1 MTGLDVSLRYD
12 NCETVHIGPQPR
24 NPWSAR
30 HLPAA
35 RPVAFL
41 AVAALRLTR
50 WLLVLFLAFAASLVP
65 AMDDEPDQQDAVP
78 SFAELQDAGAVVG
91 EIRVNTQ
98 NIFDLDDPKE
108 SNALFRLANKLHI
121 GTRPG
126 IIQHMVL
133 FKSGEPVSVS
143 LIEETER
150 LLRSNR
156 YLYDVSIRPVAYHDG
171 VVDIEVKTR
180 DTWSLD
186 PGLSYGRAG
195 GANSIGM
202 GLKEENLLG
211 TGTSLGV
218 SRSSNVDRSGTE
230 FQISQ
235 NHAFGGWTAIA
246 YSYAKLDD
254 GEHQSF
260 NLARPFYALDT
271 RRAAGLSL
279 SKDTRVES
287 VYNSGVIAGQYR
299 HRRDAAETY
308 GGWSEGL
315 IDGWTRRYSIGL
327 TYQDDT
333 YEIEPDLTAPPELP
347 SDQTLVA
354 PFFRYEVIEDGYQ
367 KFMNRDQ
374 IERPEYFA
382 MGFQSSVQLGRSL
395 TALGSSREV
404 WIYSGKVSNGFEL
417 QSNHTLLMS
426 GSLSGQYG
434 SGRGEH
440 QLYSGS
446 ARYYAPHSKRA
457 LFFVG
462 VSGDIV
468 RNPDISDLLELG
480 GENGLRGYPL
490 RYQSG
495 DRRALL
501 TLEERVYTDWYPVR
515 LFRVGGAVFFDVGRA
530 WGGENQNAVSP
541 GWLSDVGFG
550 LRILSARTAFGNVWH
565 ADVAFPLN
573 ADPSIKSVQFLFKTK
588 VSF

>member
-1 MTGLDVSLRYD
+1 M
-12 NCETVHIGPQPR
+12 
-24 NPWSAR
+24 
-30 HLPAA
+30 
-35 RPVAFL
+35 PVGIRG
-41 AVAALRLTR
+41 VATLRLPR
-50 WLLVLFLAFAASLVP
+50 CLLLLIMAFAAALVP
-65 AMDDEPDQQDAVP
+65 AMADPPDQQNAIP

-91 EIRVNTQ
+91 EIRIDTL

-108 SNALFRLANKLHI
+108 NNVLFRLANKLHI
-121 GTRPG
+121 RTRPG
-126 IIQHMVL
+126 VIRRMLL
-133 FKSGEPVSVS
+133 FKSGEPVSVR

-171 VVDIEVKTR
+171 VVDVEVKTR
-180 DTWSLD
+180 DTWTLD
-186 PGLSYGRAG
+186 PGLRYGRAG
-195 GANSIGM
+195 GANSGGI
-202 GLKEENLLG
+202 GLKDDNLLG

-218 SRSSNVDRSGTE
+218 SRTSDVDRNSTE

-235 NHAFGGWTAIA
+235 GHAFGGWTSIA
-246 YSYAKLDD
+246 YSYATLDD
-254 GEHQSF
+254 GERQSF

-271 RRAAGLSL
+271 RWAAGLSL
-279 SKDTRVES
+279 SKDNRIDS
-287 VYNSGVIAGQYR
+287 VYNSGTIASQYR
-299 HRRDAAETY
+299 HRKDSAETY

-333 YEIEPDLTAPPELP
+333 YEMEPNLIAPAELP

-354 PFFRYEVIEDGYQ
+354 PFFRYEVIQDAYQ
-367 KFMNRDQ
+367 KFKNRDQ

-382 MGFQSSVQLGRSL
+382 MGFQSSLQLGRSL

-404 WIYSGKVSNGFEL
+404 WLYSGRVSNGFEL
-417 QSNHTLLMS
+417 LWKHTLLVS

-434 SGRGEH
+434 NDRGEH

-446 ARYYAPHSKRA
+446 ARYYAPHGTRA
-457 LFFVG
+457 LFFAG

-468 RNPDISDLLELG
+468 RNPDISDLLQLG
-480 GENGLRGYPL
+480 GDNGLRGYPL

-501 TLEERVYTDWYPVR
+501 TLEERVYTDWYPFH

-530 WGGENQNAVSP
+530 WGGDNQNTANP
-541 GWLSDVGFG
+541 GWLSDAGFG
-550 LRILSARTAFGNVWH
+550 LRILNARTAFGNVLH

-573 ADPSIKSVQFLFKTK
+573 ADPGIKSVQFLFKTK

>member
-1 MTGLDVSLRYD
+1 M
-12 NCETVHIGPQPR
+12 HIGPQPPI
-24 NPWSAR
+24 PWPAR

-35 RPVAFL
+35 RPVGVRG
-41 AVAALRLTR
+41 VAALRLPR
-50 WLLVLFLAFAASLVP
+50 CLLVLIMAFAGALVP
-65 AMDDEPDQQDAVP
+65 AMADPADQQNAIP

-91 EIRVNTQ
+91 EIRVDTL
-98 NIFDLDDPKE
+98 NIFDLDDPRE
-108 SNALFRLANKLHI
+108 NNVFFRLANKLHI
-121 GTRPG
+121 RTRPG
-126 IIQHMVL
+126 VIRRMLL
-133 FKSGEPVSVS
+133 FKSGEPVSVR

-150 LLRSNR
+150 LLRSNH

-171 VVDIEVKTR
+171 VVDVEVKTR
-180 DTWSLD
+180 DTWTLN
-186 PGLSYGRAG
+186 PGVRYGRAG
-195 GANSIGM
+195 GANSGGI

-218 SRSSNVDRSGTE
+218 SRTSDVDRNSTE
-230 FQISQ
+230 FDISQ
-235 NHAFGGWTAIA
+235 DHAFGGWTSIA
-246 YSYAKLDD
+246 YSYATLGD
-254 GEHQSF
+254 GERQSF

-271 RRAAGLSL
+271 RWAAGLSL
-279 SKDTRVES
+279 SKDNRIDS
-287 VYNSGVIAGQYR
+287 VYNSGTIASQYR
-299 HRRDAAETY
+299 HRKDSAETY

-333 YEIEPDLTAPPELP
+333 YEMEPDLSAPPALP

-354 PFFRYEVIEDGYQ
+354 PFFRYEVIQDAYQ
-367 KFMNRDQ
+367 KFKNRDQ

-404 WIYSGKVSNGFEL
+404 WLYSGKVSNGFEL
-417 QSNHTLLMS
+417 LGKQTLLVS

-434 SGRGEH
+434 NDRGEH

-446 ARYYAPHSKRA
+446 ARYYVPHSTRA
-457 LFFVG
+457 LFFAG

-468 RNPDISDLLELG
+468 RNPDISDLLQLG
-480 GENGLRGYPL
+480 GDNGLRGYPL

-501 TLEERVYTDWYPVR
+501 TLEERVYTDWYPFR

-530 WGGENQNAVSP
+530 WGGDNLNTVNP

-550 LRILSARTAFGNVWH
+550 LRILNARTAFGNVLH

-573 ADPSIKSVQFLFKTK
+573 ADPSIKSVQFLFKSK

>member
-1 MTGLDVSLRYD
+1 V
-12 NCETVHIGPQPR
+12 
-24 NPWSAR
+24 
-30 HLPAA
+30 
-35 RPVAFL
+35 
-41 AVAALRLTR
+41 ALRLAR
-50 WLLVLFLAFAASLVP
+50 CPLVLFLVFAALLDS
-65 AMDDEPDQQDAVP
+65 AGADQADQENAVP
-78 SFAELQDAGAVVG
+78 SFAELQDSGTVVG

-108 SNALFRLANKLHI
+108 NKAFFRLANKLHI
-121 GTRPG
+121 RTRPG
-126 IIQHMVL
+126 VIQRMLL
-133 FKSGEPVSVS
+133 FKSGEPVSVR

-171 VVDIEVKTR
+171 VVDIEVRTR

-195 GANSIGM
+195 GVNSGGIA
-202 GLKEENLLG
+202 LKEDNLLG

-218 SRSSNVDRSGTE
+218 SRSSNVDRTGTE

-235 NHAFGGWTAIA
+235 NHAFGGWTSIA
-246 YSYAKLDD
+246 YSYAILDD

-271 RRAAGLSL
+271 RWAAGLSL
-279 SKDTRVES
+279 SKDNRIDS

-299 HRRDAAETY
+299 HQRDTAETY
-308 GGWSEGL
+308 GGWSEGI
-315 IDGWTRRYSIGL
+315 IDGWTRRYSMGL

-333 YEIEPDLTAPPELP
+333 YEIEPDLVPPTQLP

-354 PFFRYEVIEDGYQ
+354 PFFRYEVIEDGYR
-367 KFMNRDQ
+367 KFKNRDQ

-395 TALGSSREV
+395 NALGSSREV
-404 WIYSGKVSNGFEL
+404 WLYSGKVSDGFEL
-417 QSNHTLLMS
+417 QSNHTLLTS

-434 SGRGEH
+434 NGGGEH

-457 LFFVG
+457 LFFAG
-462 VSGDIV
+462 ISGDIV
-468 RNPDISDLLELG
+468 HNPDIADLLQLG
-480 GENGLRGYPL
+480 GDNGLRGYPL

-501 TLEERVYTDWYPVR
+501 TFEERIYTDWYPLR

-530 WGGENQNAVSP
+530 WGGENQNAVNP

-550 LRILSARTAFGNVWH
+550 LRILSARAAFGNVLH

-573 ADPSIKSVQFLFKTK
+573 ADPGIKSVQFLFKTK